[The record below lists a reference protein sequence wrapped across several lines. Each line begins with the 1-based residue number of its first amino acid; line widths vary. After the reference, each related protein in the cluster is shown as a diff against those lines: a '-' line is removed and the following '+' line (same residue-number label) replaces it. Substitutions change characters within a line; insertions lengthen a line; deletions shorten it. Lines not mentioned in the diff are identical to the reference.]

1 MVNFKKLADRASKA
15 RDLVEKQGGTDA
27 LKAKAGRIRNAAKGQ
42 GSVGERA
49 KAAAAVAREKPNP
62 AAPTAG
68 DTVSKPGATD
78 PVDTAA
84 GEIPPAGR

>member
-15 RDLVEKQGGTDA
+15 RDLVEKQGGTNA
-27 LKAKAGRIRNAAKGQ
+27 LKAKAGRIRNVAKGQ

-62 AAPTAG
+62 AAPTSSVSQTCGRRSAPSSVPSSPRCAG
-68 DTVSKPGATD
+68 A
-78 PVDTAA
+78 
-84 GEIPPAGR
+84 